1 MKKLGGG
8 TLQIFVSTSLRNNPP
23 AGPATMPTIQSLLA
37 DLPPSVPPLP
47 PADDDVAAPANG
59 NDVADA
65 NNNEEVDAATTTTNN
80 AVRKSPRS
88 ANGSSTSPKRRN
100 KKLPLTPHEAVTQY
114 WNRGIY
120 TDNVTGDTET
130 GELRC
135 SCNHKCCDKWD
146 AYGYSRHF
154 TFKCHLKYVNE
165 QLDEVEMTRLKVAR
179 DTFLSINPGGDNNDI
194 HHVRKRHRKISGG
207 GVCEQPAP
215 MTVEECRIQEI
226 HWMEMWKDAN
236 AQLKQLRAELKDE
249 ANDVVRAELLV
260 DIEGLKKRK
269 GDMAKLLGMTN
280 DVGGDE

>member
-1 MKKLGGG
+1 M
-8 TLQIFVSTSLRNNPP
+8 
-23 AGPATMPTIQSLLA
+23 
-37 DLPPSVPPLP
+37 PPLP
-47 PADDDVAAPANG
+47 PVDDDVAALANG
-59 NDVADA
+59 NDVADDDDDVA
-65 NNNEEVDAATTTTNN
+65 DANNNNEEVEDATTTTNN

-88 ANGSSTSPKRRN
+88 GSANSSSSPKRRN

-120 TDNVTGDTET
+120 TDNVTGDTGT

-165 QLDEVEMTRLKVAR
+165 HLDEVEMTRLKVAR
-179 DTFLSINPGGDNNDI
+179 DTFLSINPGGGDNNNDV

-236 AQLKQLRAELKDE
+236 AQLKQLRADLKDE
-249 ANDVVRAELLV
+249 VDDVVRAEMLI